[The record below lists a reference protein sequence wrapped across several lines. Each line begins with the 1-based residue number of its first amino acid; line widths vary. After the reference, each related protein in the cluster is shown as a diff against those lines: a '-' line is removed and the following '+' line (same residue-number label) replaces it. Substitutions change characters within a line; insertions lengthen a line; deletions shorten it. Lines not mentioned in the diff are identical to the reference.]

1 MLILTTPDGD
11 TIAGSTDVELA
22 SKWLDKQH
30 GEGWEN
36 GVIPFDQHDAMN
48 SAIEELALMADG
60 IFPGYTVAEPT
71 TFDH

>member
-1 MLILTTPDGD
+1 MLILTTPGGD
-11 TIAGSTDVELA
+11 TIAASTDVELA

-30 GEGWEN
+30 GEGWES
-36 GVIPFDQHDAMN
+36 GVIPFDEHDAMN

-60 IFPGYTVAEPT
+60 IFPGYTVTGPT